1 MPALRLLAAKFALP
15 IVILASS
22 ITCATPS
29 SAEDKVLRVGTLK
42 LIHGISAYFYEKFVP
57 AGYTVEV
64 YPFES
69 PTDGKNA
76 VLTGTVDTCIHG
88 IAAFLLG
95 AAANEPVVIVANANN
110 RGMAVIAGVNTD
122 IHTIKDLKGKR
133 VAIWPGSTQEAVILE
148 RLRMEGMSVKDIQPI
163 RLQFSDH
170 PAALARG
177 DVDAYVGAEPAPGIS
192 LANGTGRL
200 VEYPYSTPIGSLNMI
215 LSASEK
221 AVKENPERI
230 RLIVDMH
237 RRAIDHAMA
246 HPEEIVQMSMQ
257 KLGQQKKSIEL
268 AVPNVELAWKIDDLF
283 MERAS
288 AYARLM
294 FENKQVRQIPDL
306 NRHISKQFM

>member
-1 MPALRLLAAKFALP
+1 MIAHLVKVALPALLTALSIAFAAPVHAQ
-15 IVILASS
+15 
-22 ITCATPS
+22 
-29 SAEDKVLRVGTLK
+29 DKVLRVGTLK
-42 LIHGISAYFYEKFVP
+42 LIHGISAYFYEKFAP
-57 AGYTVEV
+57 PGYTVEV
-64 YPFES
+64 FPFES

-95 AAANEPVVIVANANN
+95 AAAGEPVLIVANANN
-110 RGMAVIAGVNTD
+110 RGMAVISGATTG
-122 IHTIKDLKGKR
+122 IKTIKDLRGKR

-148 RLRMEGMSVKDIQPI
+148 RLRMEGMSIKDVQPI
-163 RLQFSDH
+163 RLSFSDH

-192 LANGTGRL
+192 LANGTGLL

-221 AVKENPERI
+221 AVKENPDRI

-237 RRAIDHAMA
+237 RKAVDYAMA
-246 HPEEIVQMSMQ
+246 NPQEIVEMAMQ

-268 AVPNVELAWKIDDLF
+268 AVPNVELAWKIDDVF
-283 MERAS
+283 MQRAA
-288 AYARLM
+288 AYTKLM
-294 FENKQVRQIPDL
+294 YENKQIRQVPDL
-306 NRHISKQFM
+306 NRHITKQFM

>member
-1 MPALRLLAAKFALP
+1 MPAPVTRRAALALPAALAAMS
-15 IVILASS
+15 IVP
-22 ITCATPS
+22 ATQ
-29 SAEDKVLRVGTLK
+29 AAADDKVLRVGTLK
-42 LIHGISAYFYEKFVP
+42 LIHGISVYFYEKFAP

-95 AAANEPVVIVANANN
+95 AAAGEPVALVANANN
-110 RGMAVIAGVNTD
+110 GGMAVMAGVNTD
-122 IHTIKDLKGKR
+122 IKSIKDLKGKR

-148 RLRMEGMSVKDIQPI
+148 RLRMEGMSIKDIQPI

-177 DVDAYVGAEPAPGIS
+177 DIDAYVGAEPGPGIS

-221 AVKENPERI
+221 AARENPERI
-230 RLIVDMH
+230 RMIVDMH
-237 RRAIDHAMA
+237 RKAVDYAMSSPPLIVDMAMA
-246 HPEEIVQMSMQ
+246 

-268 AVPNVELAWKIDDLF
+268 AVPNIELAWKLDDVF
-283 MERAS
+283 MQRAN

-294 FENKQVRQIPDL
+294 FENKQIRQVPDL
-306 NRHISKQFM
+306 NRHITKQFM